1 MSDLVE
7 ATKCDELKD
16 ASAELSTREEQN
28 SAIGSW
34 SGYIYQGLCG
44 LLVVLR
50 MIRENREQYHGYS
63 LQLDAY
69 EDFSIFNENNKIYSL
84 HQCKSIKGQTDYE
97 EEFEKIEGKKEANKD
112 LLLHPEKPLYYFH
125 CNCDVAIDEKFAIE
139 AYPFKADKR
148 YCAPGEI
155 QQYLNEEISFLKKE
169 ESDTDTVRAALET
182 LVNGEVLGIQ
192 QKYFEAKSTARL
204 WKISR
209 NQRIPFSKIEDII
222 DSTIMRFA
230 LGDFLNQM
238 KFSYIIELEDMA
250 SEEGEVERQLVESF
264 INEVNAMNPDE
275 LKRFLQRINPK
286 ERIEE
291 THQCWHE
298 IASKERIHW
307 LYNLIAEFPLDS
319 KALYWQTTN
328 SIQTPSTLGNDE
340 KLEKQCAKIDKN
352 QANLDFPWIYDWIVG
367 HVEDHVDNISDMAK
381 IITKSDDPENRN
393 SIFRTKKVGILTIKE
408 KRDGTFD

>member
-97 EEFEKIEGKKEANKD
+97 KEFDKIEGKIEANKD
-112 LLLHPEKPLYYFH
+112 LLQNPDKPLYYFH
-125 CNCDVAIDEKFAIE
+125 CNCEVAIDKKYGIE
-139 AYPFKADKR
+139 AYSFKADKP
-148 YCAPGEI
+148 YCTPGEI

-169 ESDTDTVRAALET
+169 ESDTETVRAALET

-192 QKYFEAKSTARL
+192 QKYFEAKSSARL

-209 NQRIPFSKIEDII
+209 NQRIPFSKIEEII

-230 LGDFLNQM
+230 FGDFLNQM

-250 SEEGEVERQLVESF
+250 SDEGEYQRSLVESF

-307 LYNLIAEFPLDS
+307 LYNLITEFPLGS
-319 KALYWQTTN
+319 KKLHWQTTN

-367 HVEDHVDNISDMAK
+367 HVDDHVDNISDMAK
-381 IITKSDDPENRN
+381 IITKSDDQNNRN
-393 SIFRTKKVGILTIKE
+393 SIFQTKKVGILTIKE

>member
-7 ATKCDELKD
+7 AIKCDELKD

-97 EEFEKIEGKKEANKD
+97 KEFDKIEGKIEANKD
-112 LLLHPEKPLYYFH
+112 LLQNPDKPLYYFH
-125 CNCDVAIDEKFAIE
+125 CNCEVVIDKKYGIE
-139 AYPFKADKR
+139 AYSFKADKR
-148 YCAPGEI
+148 YCTPGEI
-155 QQYLNEEISFLKKE
+155 QHYLNEEISFLKKK
-169 ESDTDTVRAALET
+169 ESDTETVRAALET

-192 QKYFEAKSTARL
+192 QKYFEAKSSARL

-209 NQRIPFSKIEDII
+209 NQRIPFSKIEEII

-230 LGDFLNQM
+230 FGDFLNQM

-250 SEEGEVERQLVESF
+250 SDEGEDQRSFVESF

-307 LYNLIAEFPLDS
+307 LYNLIIEFPLGS
-319 KALYWQTTN
+319 KKLHWQTTN

-367 HVEDHVDNISDMAK
+367 HVDDHVDNISDMAK
-381 IITKSDDPENRN
+381 IITKSDDQDNRN
-393 SIFRTKKVGILTIKE
+393 SIFQTKKVGILTINE

>member
-1 MSDLVE
+1 MTELVE
-7 ATKCDELKD
+7 AIKGDELKE
-16 ASAELSTREEQN
+16 ASSELSTRKEQN

-50 MIRENREQYHGYS
+50 MIRENRERYHGYS

-69 EDFSIFNENNKIYSL
+69 EDFSIFDENNKIYSL

-97 EEFEKIEGKKEANKD
+97 KEFEKIEGKIVANKD
-112 LLLHPEKPLYYFH
+112 KLLNSEKPLYYFH
-125 CNCDVAIDEKFAIE
+125 SNCEVAIDEKYGIE
-139 AYPFKADKR
+139 AYPFKADKL

-182 LVNGEVLGIQ
+182 MVNGEVLGIQ
-192 QKYFEAKSTARL
+192 QKYFEAKSSAKL

-209 NQRIPFSKIEDII
+209 DQRIPFSKIEEII
-222 DSTIMRFA
+222 DSTIMRYG

-238 KFSYIIELEDMA
+238 KFSYIIELEDLA
-250 SEEGEVERQLVESF
+250 SDDGEDKRRLVESF
-264 INEVNAMNPDE
+264 INDVNAMNTEE
-275 LKRFLQRINPK
+275 LKKFLQRINPK
-286 ERIEE
+286 DRIEE

-307 LYNLIAEFPLDS
+307 LYDFITEFPLDS
-319 KALYWQTTN
+319 KTLHWQTFK

-367 HVEDHVDNISDMAK
+367 HVEEHVDNISDMAK
-381 IITKSDDPENRN
+381 IITKSDDSDKRN
-393 SIFRTKKVGILTIKE
+393 SIFQTKKVGILTKKE